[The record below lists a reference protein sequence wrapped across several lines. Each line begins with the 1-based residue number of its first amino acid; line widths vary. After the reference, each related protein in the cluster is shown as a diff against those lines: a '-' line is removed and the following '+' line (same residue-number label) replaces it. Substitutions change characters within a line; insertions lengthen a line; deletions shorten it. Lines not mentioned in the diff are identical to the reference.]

1 MKMIFNKKINYI
13 VQMNDKNM
21 LIQFLNEW
29 CYINERS
36 IFESLYLY
44 HDNVVKLQYYTFIYT
59 CTSYLQFFERINL
72 RSFFENTCQY
82 DAYTLQP
89 HKCNGKYFSK
99 ISFNSLF
106 KEVL

>member
-13 VQMNDKNM
+13 VQMNYKNM

-44 HDNVVKLQYYTFIYT
+44 HGNVVKLQYYTFI
-59 CTSYLQFFERINL
+59 
-72 RSFFENTCQY
+72 
-82 DAYTLQP
+82 
-89 HKCNGKYFSK
+89 
-99 ISFNSLF
+99 
-106 KEVL
+106 